1 MPLFEPRP
9 LCVCSQVIPSKDI
22 KVAGLLGSAAR
33 MDKKSPNIAEQE
45 VGVGGTTM
53 WKICGM
59 DTETSMAVA
68 FEITASSK

>member
-1 MPLFEPRP
+1 
-9 LCVCSQVIPSKDI
+9 
-22 KVAGLLGSAAR
+22 